1 MRYFFLSL
9 ILVMVMGCG
18 GGEVKDITYDLEIH
32 HGERSFYN
40 LVEDQLTADLE
51 KILIDLNITINFK

>member
-32 HGERSFYN
+32 HGE
-40 LVEDQLTADLE
+40 LE
-51 KILIDLNITINFK
+51 VLLMLQN